1 MVKII
6 NHNSPQTAALI
17 LRLGLA
23 FVFIYAAIS
32 AVGHPFEWIGYV
44 PSQLSHVV
52 APATALKLLS
62 VLQLIIAGWLII
74 GKYTKYAALA
84 AALVL
89 LGVIVNNGSQFI
101 ITFRDIGLL
110 AASLALYLLV

>member
-1 MVKII
+1 MVKVLE
-6 NHNSPQTAALI
+6 HNSPKTAALI
-17 LRLGLA
+17 LRFGLA
-23 FVFIYAAIS
+23 FVLIYAAIS
-32 AVGHPFEWIGYV
+32 AFQQPFEWIGYV

-62 VLQLIIAGWLII
+62 ILQLIIGGWLII

-84 AALVL
+84 TALVL
-89 LGVIVNNGSQFI
+89 FGVIVTNGSQLI

-110 AASLALYLLV
+110 AAAAALFLL